1 MSTKYQVKI
10 RKEEDTIGAVP
21 NMRKEEG
28 ECETSRVM
36 PNMPGHPRP
45 EWGQGHSE
53 WDEEE
58 SRKPD
63 PSWDPSRVRH
73 TSPQIFGDN
82 QEENKGEEEEEEE
95 DEVERQHIE
104 HNVEARVVVQLDKSD
119 FTLDRVTVGVC
130 MCATEI
136 FLAVFVTV
144 VCKHQQN
151 SDDLSQSRR

>member
-1 MSTKYQVKI
+1 
-10 RKEEDTIGAVP
+10 
-21 NMRKEEG
+21 MRKEEG
-28 ECETSRVM
+28 EETSRVM

-45 EWGQGHSE
+45 EWGQGHRE

-63 PSWDPSRVRH
+63 PSRVRH
-73 TSPQIFGDN
+73 TSPQILGDN
-82 QEENKGEEEEEEE
+82 QEEDEEEEEEEEEE

>member
-1 MSTKYQVKI
+1 M
-10 RKEEDTIGAVP
+10 
-21 NMRKEEG
+21 
-28 ECETSRVM
+28 
-36 PNMPGHPRP
+36 
-45 EWGQGHSE
+45 
-53 WDEEE
+53 
-58 SRKPD
+58 
-63 PSWDPSRVRH
+63 RH
-73 TSPQIFGDN
+73 TSPQILGDN
-82 QEENKGEEEEEEE
+82 QEEDEEEEEDQEEEEE

>member
-1 MSTKYQVKI
+1 MSNRLRVDALRSVI

-36 PNMPGHPRP
+36 PNMPGHARP

-63 PSWDPSRVRH
+63 PSRVRH
-73 TSPQIFGDN
+73 TSPQILGDN
-82 QEENKGEEEEEEE
+82 QEENEEE
-95 DEVERQHIE
+95 EVERQHIE